1 MVGRKLKVQMVWV
14 DFKLLLSMIVCIK
27 CLHFVHVTM
36 DHVFNGKWGSH
47 FWSYFPVIRSPNYT
61 QINLFL
67 DLNIIFFILSIKSWP
82 RPLDEEWGASFFG
95 TIYKLLSL
103 FLTKEPTPD

>member
-1 MVGRKLKVQMVWV
+1 MFLMGSGVPIFGPIS
-14 DFKLLLSMIVCIK
+14 LL
-27 CLHFVHVTM
+27 F
-36 DHVFNGKWGSH
+36 
-47 FWSYFPVIRSPNYT
+47 PNYT

-67 DLNIIFFILSIKSWP
+67 DLNNIFFILSIKSWP

>member
-14 DFKLLLSMIVCIK
+14 DFKILLSMTVCIK

-36 DHVFNGKWGSH
+36 DHVFNGSGVPIFGPISLL
-47 FWSYFPVIRSPNYT
+47 FPNYT